1 MHDGRFNSLNEILNH
16 YSNEIV
22 LTHNLAPILK
32 EGISLSAENKVDLIA
47 FLLTLNDQKF
57 TLDKKH
63 KNPNIYH

>member
-63 KNPNIYH
+63 KNPNIFH

>member
-1 MHDGRFNSLNEILNH
+1 MVSFNSLNEVLNH
-16 YSNEIV
+16 YSNEVV
-22 LTHNLAPILK
+22 LNNNLSPSLK

-63 KNPNIYH
+63 KNPNIYP